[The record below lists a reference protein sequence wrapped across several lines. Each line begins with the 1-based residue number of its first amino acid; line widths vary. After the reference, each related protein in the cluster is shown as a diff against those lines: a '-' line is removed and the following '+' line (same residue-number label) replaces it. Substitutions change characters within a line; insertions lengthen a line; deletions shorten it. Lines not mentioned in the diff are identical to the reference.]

1 MSEHLENWL
10 EEFELVETFEEIS
23 FDVFKVE
30 ISKQTKGLYFR
41 EKVATETG
49 YQVVDSSNS
58 HPIYYIRAKWII

>member
-41 EKVATETG
+41 EKVALETG
-49 YQVVDSSNS
+49 YRVVDSSNS
-58 HPIYYIRAKWII
+58 RPIYYIRAK